1 MFGGNLLKKKPTL
14 QVKFILAANLLIVP
28 IIIAAALLVEFRQRN
43 TIIEEVKK
51 RAITLA
57 EGLGAASAIHLLT
70 YNYIAL
76 EQLAAQ
82 VSRQADVLYAITLDK
97 EGLIASHSEDKSTEG
112 QRLEDAVSLKAAST
126 KQILVEKYSSPRYGK
141 VYDVAVPVFIE
152 GSPEKW
158 GTIRVGV
165 SLERMYREIAQ
176 TRWRISLFG
185 VLALILGSVGSVL
198 VARRVTGPIRELMKG
213 VEAVGRGDL
222 SQQIPVRSRD
232 EIGEL
237 AEAFNT
243 MTQQLSRMRELEEQ
257 LRRSERLAALGT
269 MAAGI
274 AHDIRNPLT
283 SISIFTQLITH
294 HFMDP
299 EVRAKFERIVP
310 RELDRVQR
318 ILEDMLELARPTTLS
333 LETIDMNEAL
343 LQTLELFELPAR
355 DGEITTVTQLATDLP
370 RIRGDRKKLYRCFG
384 NIIQNAIQSM
394 SPGGELRIISALSYR
409 PAIPFS
415 PSDPTPSAMV
425 PFVKVMIVDTGQG
438 IFPEVLARIF
448 DPFFTTKEKGVG
460 LGMAIV
466 HRIVEDHRGTIEVSS
481 VVGSGTTFTV
491 LLPGPVGP
499 KTSEPV

>member
-1 MFGGNLLKKKPTL
+1 MFTGSRLKKKLTL

-97 EGLIASHSEDKSTEG
+97 EGLVASHSEDKSTEG

-126 KQILVEKYSSPRYGK
+126 KQILVEKYSSPRYGE

-185 VLALILGSVGSVL
+185 VLALILGSAGSVL

-237 AEAFNT
+237 AESFNT

-257 LRRSERLAALGT
+257 LRRSERLAALG
-269 MAAGI
+269 ALGGGG
-274 AHDIRNPLT
+274 AHDT
-283 SISIFTQLITH
+283 
-294 HFMDP
+294 
-299 EVRAKFERIVP
+299 
-310 RELDRVQR
+310 
-318 ILEDMLELARPTTLS
+318 
-333 LETIDMNEAL
+333 
-343 LQTLELFELPAR
+343 
-355 DGEITTVTQLATDLP
+355 
-370 RIRGDRKKLYRCFG
+370 RK
-384 NIIQNAIQSM
+384 
-394 SPGGELRIISALSYR
+394 
-409 PAIPFS
+409 
-415 PSDPTPSAMV
+415 TP
-425 PFVKVMIVDTGQG
+425 P
-438 IFPEVLARIF
+438 
-448 DPFFTTKEKGVG
+448 
-460 LGMAIV
+460 
-466 HRIVEDHRGTIEVSS
+466 
-481 VVGSGTTFTV
+481 
-491 LLPGPVGP
+491 
-499 KTSEPV
+499 